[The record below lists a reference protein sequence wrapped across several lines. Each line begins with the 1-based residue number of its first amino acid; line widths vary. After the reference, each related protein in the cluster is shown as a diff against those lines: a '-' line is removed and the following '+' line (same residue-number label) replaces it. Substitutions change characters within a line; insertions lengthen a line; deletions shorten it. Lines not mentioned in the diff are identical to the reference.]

1 MPGGSAPAGHSS
13 GALQRREGAQAPWL
27 CWLRLSPPGCHLCPT
42 LPKGRRGLAAG
53 GARWERRQST
63 GAREAELLRGKMSSG
78 NGTSPTPPLHGLLEP
93 VPPSATSPEGT
104 DWLPIIVGLVCIFL
118 VLATLLTFVT
128 LCHPPALG
136 RSLWGPQEWL
146 PQHPMD
152 ASQPQLRLWKPLG
165 SLRGSIS
172 SFRRSQMVSQS
183 PLACPR
189 SFSSSQDW
197 DIMESTKM

>member
-1 MPGGSAPAGHSS
+1 M
-13 GALQRREGAQAPWL
+13 EK
-27 CWLRLSPPGCHLCPT
+27 
-42 LPKGRRGLAAG
+42 LPNQAAG
-53 GARWERRQST
+53 PGQGAVP
-63 GAREAELLRGKMSSG
+63 GAGQKNPLCCSGKMSSG

-104 DWLPIIVGLVCIFL
+104 DWLPIIVGLICIFL

-136 RSLWGPQEWL
+136 QSLWGPQEWL
-146 PQHPMD
+146 SQHPMD